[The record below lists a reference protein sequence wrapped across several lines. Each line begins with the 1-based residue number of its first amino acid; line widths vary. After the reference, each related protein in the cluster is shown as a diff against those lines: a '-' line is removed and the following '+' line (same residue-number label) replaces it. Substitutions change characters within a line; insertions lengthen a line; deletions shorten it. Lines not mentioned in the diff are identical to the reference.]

1 MEPHCVEVEKDKF
14 FNFEISRVFELYRI
28 NSAMK
33 EGTFYFRVI
42 QTFYYCNLICL
53 IQRPVYF

>member
-28 NSAMK
+28 HSAMK
-33 EGTFYFRVI
+33 EGTFY
-42 QTFYYCNLICL
+42 
-53 IQRPVYF
+53 